1 MKQKMHEV
9 TKSKSTSSTSKVTP
23 KAASKD
29 TDYTMIDAEEYD
41 MSHMNDD
48 YDDGHYGGDELEDQ
62 ERYHSD
68 SWSHFL
74 LVVI

>member
-1 MKQKMHEV
+1 MNITARKRETDDFEIEV
-9 TKSKSTSSTSKVTP
+9 VDLVI
-23 KAASKD
+23 D
-29 TDYTMIDAEEYD
+29 TNNKFTLE
-41 MSHMNDD
+41 N
-48 YDDGHYGGDELEDQ
+48 GKCELEDQ